1 MNKNIDLR
9 VGLTDISYVSGQDEV
24 QPKLPEKAAMP
35 ILGEAITSHLDA
47 LWQVSVGESLV
58 QKECGLSEKELAE
71 VNQLNFYSIA
81 SDSLQWLSHVSQQ
94 QDVDPE
100 VVSKAQQVL
109 EELARLEVE
118 LSINRKL
125 LVQS

>member
-24 QPKLPEKAAMP
+24 QPKLPEKTAMP
-35 ILGEAITSHLDA
+35 ILGEAISSHLDA
-47 LWQVSVGESLV
+47 LWQVSLGESLV
-58 QKECGLSEKELAE
+58 QKECGLSEQEFAE
-71 VNQLNFYSIA
+71 VNQLNFFSIA
-81 SDSLQWLSHVSQQ
+81 SDSLQWLSQISQQ
-94 QDVDPE
+94 QDLDPE